1 MTSKPALEIKTPPE
15 AHINA
20 AKLALKSARDAT
32 TPVKIRAWNMAEV
45 IYRADCYCSSQQ
57 NVDDKDAQRAAFFK
71 ALGITETEAI
81 ILSQQRHREYA
92 LQTLRQIVQSEDKDA
107 LNVCAELVYAMA
119 RSGVKLTTVAGEVGI
134 HGDELIRKM
143 YVAAEQARWNECNDL
158 SIDIRRLRSECMMDM
173 ARTLTSLTIT
183 CP

>member
-1 MTSKPALEIKTPPE
+1 MT
-15 AHINA
+15 
-20 AKLALKSARDAT
+20 
-32 TPVKIRAWNMAEV
+32 EV

-57 NVDDKDAQRAAFFK
+57 NVDDKDAQRAAFFDTLEIVEK
-71 ALGITETEAI
+71 EAI
-81 ILSQQRHREYA
+81 ILSQQMHREYA

-119 RSGVKLTTVAGEVGI
+119 RSGVKLTTVAGEAGI

-143 YVAAEQARWNECNDL
+143 YVAAEQAERKAYNKL
-158 SIDIRRLRSECMMDM
+158 STNIAGLRSEFMMDM
-173 ARTLTSLTIT
+173 ARTLTSLTII